1 MSDAVE
7 KFELVLELPRD
18 ALGVERALASDDYT
32 LGEPTELAADPDLME
47 ANFIDPITL
56 IAVMTLALLAERVL
70 HFALAKNGQGVL
82 IDTRTKPPRV
92 SALAGVPQGFVVIV
106 KANGTTETVRADQTP
121 NELSKLIGAALKLKG

>member
-18 ALGVERALASDDYT
+18 ALGTERELAGDDYA
-32 LGEPTELAADPDLME
+32 LGAPTDLPADPDLME
-47 ANFIDPITL
+47 ANFIEPVSL
-56 IAVMTLALLAERVL
+56 IVVATLALLAERVL

-82 IDTRTKPPRV
+82 IDTRSKPPRV

-106 KANGTTETVRADQTP
+106 KANGATETVRADQPP

>member
-7 KFELVLELPRD
+7 KFELVLELRRD
-18 ALGVERALASDDYT
+18 ALGAERQLASDDYA

-47 ANFIDPITL
+47 ANFIDPISL

-70 HFALAKNGQGVL
+70 HFALAKHGQGVL
-82 IDTRTKPPRV
+82 IDTRSKPPRV